1 MTLFKIALA
10 IAILFSSGC
19 VLETADNEKKSN
31 PTISSTTEM
40 SSTEEMSSSSE
51 VLKYSNFMPSMP
63 VDIYCPIVDTMRIE
77 CPEIKP
83 CTREYAPVCGNG
95 QTFSNAC
102 EAKNAGVIDYVLG
115 ECKEQIICP
124 AVYDPVCGYVGKS
137 LIRKTY
143 GNACEAE
150 AAGVMNHTPGAC
162 DVKQCPDIASI
173 AIECQAG
180 FVVTA
185 MENEVGCLIGYECQ
199 EIKPCTREYAPVCG
213 GRQTFSNACE
223 AKNAGLTEYVLGEC
237 SEQIICPA
245 VYDPVCGYVGKSL
258 IRKTYGN
265 TCEAEAAG
273 VVNYTPGA
281 CESECK
287 IHIQDPMDID
297 CLEGQE
303 VLGEWDEAGC
313 FIGAQCQPSPKEG
326 TCLTREQFEPNK
338 NDKYCGD
345 EYDENGCYTASWC
358 Y

>member
-95 QTFSNAC
+95 QTFS
-102 EAKNAGVIDYVLG
+102 
-115 ECKEQIICP
+115 
-124 AVYDPVCGYVGKS
+124 
-137 LIRKTY
+137 
-143 GNACEAE
+143 NACEAE

-281 CESECK
+281 CESQCK